1 MDLDR
6 LEVFSELA
14 PNWLPVALLHGKN
27 VYGHVEGLSFTVLF
41 MLDNGS
47 DEVGYFVDL
56 AAEGRGERV
65 RLQDINE
72 RVTFAESYHVVI
84 DGLWHDKVE
93 LPAGRR
99 IR

>member
-1 MDLDR
+1 MDLDWV
-6 LEVFSELA
+6 EVPGELA
-14 PNWLPVALLHGKN
+14 PFWLLVVLLRGNN
-27 VYGHVEGLSFTVLF
+27 VYGYVVGLSLTVLF

-72 RVTFAESYHVVI
+72 RVAFAESYQVVI
-84 DGLWHDKVE
+84 DGLWHD
-93 LPAGRR
+93 
-99 IR
+99 

>member
-1 MDLDR
+1 
-6 LEVFSELA
+6 
-14 PNWLPVALLHGKN
+14 
-27 VYGHVEGLSFTVLF
+27 

-72 RVTFAESYHVVI
+72 RVAFAESYQVVI
-84 DGLWHDKVE
+84 DGLWHD
-93 LPAGRR
+93 
-99 IR
+99 

>member
-1 MDLDR
+1 MDLD
-6 LEVFSELA
+6 
-14 PNWLPVALLHGKN
+14 WLRIRVEWVSSWLLDVMPRGNN
-27 VYGHVEGLSFTVLF
+27 VYGYVEGLSFTILF

-56 AAEGRGERV
+56 AAEGRGERL
-65 RLQDINE
+65 RLQDIDV
-72 RVTFAESYHVVI
+72 RVAFAKSYQVVI
-84 DGLWHDKVE
+84 DGLWHDEVE